1 MRKAKQ
7 SESSRM
13 MRPALTPEAREN
25 QLVSLAVDL
34 AEKQL
39 REGTASSQVI
49 THYLKLGST
58 KERIEKEILEKQ
70 KELIEAKTQNLKSI
84 ENSEKLYADAL
95 KAFRGYSGHGDEVV
109 GEETFGFDRY
119 LNQIFYNSQEWKDI
133 RRKIIIRDNGCDL
146 GLDGYEIR
154 GKILIHHMNPIR
166 QQDILLRTDL
176 VLNPEY
182 LIATTLST
190 HNAIHYGDEKLLLTV
205 PNERRKND
213 TCPWRH

>member
-1 MRKAKQ
+1 MILKCY
-7 SESSRM
+7 SELLQ
-13 MRPALTPEAREN
+13 LT
-25 QLVSLAVDL
+25 
-34 AEKQL
+34 
-39 REGTASSQVI
+39 TF
-49 THYLKLGST
+49 
-58 KERIEKEILEKQ
+58 KERYEYLR
-70 KELIEAKTQNLKSI
+70 L
-84 ENSEKLYADAL
+84 D
-95 KAFRGYSGHGDEVV
+95 GVV

-213 TCPWRH
+213 TCPWKIMEGNKKPLMGVVVNCMNLNIRKEPTQASRSLGIIGSDTVVKVCDDESVSGFYKVKTGDGISGYCMSEFIKLC